1 MTAPPPVDSAFIA
14 IRDVSKRFGG
24 VSAVEGVSIN
34 IRKGEFFSLLGP
46 SGCGKTTLMRI
57 LAGFERPDSGSIV
70 IDGVDMTAIPP
81 HERPVNMMFQSY
93 ALFPHLSVWGNI
105 AFGLKQQGLGRKAL
119 AARVDEMLGLV
130 QLEGFARRKP
140 DQLSGGQRQRV
151 ALARALARGPKVLL
165 LDEPLAALDKKLR
178 KETQAELKR
187 IQALSGATFIVVTH
201 DQEEAMALSDRI
213 AIMRDGRIIQIDAPG
228 VVYDRPANRYVA
240 GFVGDVNL
248 FPATVTDLPD
258 GKMLVAAQGVQ
269 GTVTLKAE
277 GLSAGNGYWL
287 AIRPEQ
293 MRMAASQTMAADHW
307 MPGRIEDRAHLG
319 AQVAYRV
326 HLAGGERVNALVA
339 SNGLEARHLAGT
351 DVVVGF
357 RATDA
362 QLLRD

>member
-1 MTAPPPVDSAFIA
+1 MTAPPADSAFVA

-24 VSAVEGVSIN
+24 VAAVEGVSID
-34 IRKGEFFSLLGP
+34 ICKGEFFSLLGP
-46 SGCGKTTLMRI
+46 SGCGKTTLMRMI
-57 LAGFERPDSGSIV
+57 AGFERPDSGSIA
-70 IDGVDMTAIPP
+70 IDGADMTAIPP

-105 AFGLKQQGLGRKAL
+105 AFGLKQQGLGRKPV

-130 QLEGFARRKP
+130 QLEGFAKRKP
-140 DQLSGGQRQRV
+140 DMLSGGQRQRV

-178 KETQAELKR
+178 KETQTELKR

-213 AIMRDGRIIQIDAPG
+213 AIMRDGRIIQTDAPG

-240 GFVGDVNL
+240 GFVGEVNL
-248 FPATVTDLPD
+248 FPATVTGLPD

-269 GTVTLKAE
+269 GTVTMKAE
-277 GLSAGNGYWL
+277 GLVAGNGYWL

-293 MRMAASQTMAADHW
+293 LRLAASQTMAADHW

-326 HLAGGERVNALVA
+326 LLAGGERINALVA
-339 SNGLEARHLAGT
+339 SSGLEARHMAGA

-357 RATDA
+357 RAGDA